1 MLAEQP
7 GARDYLIAFVARYM
21 TCNAC
26 QHAYSADDVTVDR
39 YSAGFW
45 ILSAT
50 CPACGHSHTF
60 TAFDRPPYT
69 RMPDMGMTD
78 LPPLNDADMSE
89 WADFLEHFDGDLTE
103 LLSAVD

>member
-7 GARDYLIAFVARYM
+7 GTRDLIAFVARYM
-21 TCNAC
+21 TCSAC
-26 QHAYSADDVTVDR
+26 HHAYGADDVAVDR

-50 CPACGHSHTF
+50 CPACGQSRTF

-69 RMPDMGMTD
+69 QMPDMGMTN
-78 LPPLNDADMSE
+78 LQPLNDADVGE
-89 WADFLEHFDGDLTE
+89 WAAFLAHLDGDLIE
-103 LLSAVD
+103 LLGTVD